1 MSLTNNNVLFMRPF
15 EDCCKRVSRT
25 GYTALPGRLAALSQP
40 TNEGRSVLMAEKDH
54 YAPDLA
60 MIVSSGINGFRQGE
74 TVVLAPDHGTFLDP
88 PPEGWTRLPGS
99 NDSDVNPYRRDDRE
113 LRIIGVIKPWWESVI
128 GKWSKDGFAAAPGW
142 LLIDREPL
150 TGEILTTDRAKKW
163 NEVGIV
169 GSDCTDQASMIG
181 ERVVFTGMPYYTFDS
196 CLPKSYCVV
205 NAGLASK
212 KWLRSLET
220 DAKIYV

>member
-15 EDCCKRVSRT
+15 EDCCTRVSNT

-40 TNEGRSVLMAEKDH
+40 TNLGRTIVIAEKDH

-60 MIVSSGINGFRQGE
+60 LVASSGIRGFDPGE
-74 TVVLAPDHGTFLDP
+74 VIILAPGHGAA
-88 PPEGWTRLPGS
+88 
-99 NDSDVNPYRRDDRE
+99 YDDMADGRE
-113 LRIIGVIKPWWESVI
+113 VRMVGVIKPWWQSII

-150 TGEILTTDRAKKW
+150 TSEILTTDRAKKW

-169 GSDCTDQASMIG
+169 GSDCTDQASMMG

-205 NAGLASK
+205 NARLASK